1 MGNNRP
7 AQLHPT
13 LDSGRVAPMQSSP
26 VAVLGALVGIA
37 LLALSACDQLR
48 LPRLSY
54 GSDEAPHAPITVKFA
69 FDEALRNAT
78 LEQSVCADNLWQGR
92 LGQAVIK
99 AFLETGRKRFAQAVL
114 EPPEGAPKPATD
126 VQPDLIV
133 KTRLISKSFQAA
145 TRMGSSDQFIAQL
158 RVELAATYEDGL
170 GHPIAE
176 APLLYSTELSVRTPE
191 VGSGAKQ
198 CMTGQL
204 DDAMEK
210 ASEHLAD
217 RMVRTVYRL
226 GRQQAP

>member
-1 MGNNRP
+1 M
-7 AQLHPT
+7 
-13 LDSGRVAPMQSSP
+13 
-26 VAVLGALVGIA
+26 
-37 LLALSACDQLR
+37 
-48 LPRLSY
+48 
-54 GSDEAPHAPITVKFA
+54 
-69 FDEALRNAT
+69 
-78 LEQSVCADNLWQGR
+78 
-92 LGQAVIK
+92 
-99 AFLETGRKRFAQAVL
+99 
-114 EPPEGAPKPATD
+114 
-126 VQPDLIV
+126 